1 MNARIPSGDNTAS
14 VNNDDYVVGPQAWVR
29 HKILGLLGFSR
40 TFKFYIIC
48 SILILIK
55 TLTLNLWSDR
65 PNTNL
70 VYGLKEHSM
79 RLSQDNT
86 EAINVHH
93 MNVLEKFC
101 YAQVQLKSVDE
112 EQEEFQSKCLYFS
125 VSTDVQNFIWTDY
138 NLRTQTVRRYG
149 RPGMVWFGQEFS
161 YYLHHSRSY

>member
-1 MNARIPSGDNTAS
+1 
-14 VNNDDYVVGPQAWVR
+14 
-29 HKILGLLGFSR
+29 
-40 TFKFYIIC
+40 
-48 SILILIK
+48 
-55 TLTLNLWSDR
+55 
-65 PNTNL
+65 
-70 VYGLKEHSM
+70 M

-125 VSTDVQNFIWTDY
+125 VSTDVQNFNWKDY

-149 RPGMVWFGQEFS
+149 RPGMV
-161 YYLHHSRSY
+161 